1 MIKREST
8 LITWKYPD
16 FKFLIEKNWLIF
28 NRHKH
33 FNSFQEYFESKNL
46 PKKII
51 LRFLKLKYLDR
62 WNASIT
68 NRAPWQLKWHN
79 MGDSP
84 GINGRLVTSYRIFWF
99 IIEMHEFVTTK
110 SRKWTKFILK
120 LVQRRM
126 LSRISCGLLH
136 VYTGT

>member
-1 MIKREST
+1 MIKREGT

-16 FKFLIEKNWLIF
+16 FKFLIEKSDWFLIATSISIAF
-28 NRHKH
+28 KSILSLKSLKND
-33 FNSFQEYFESKNL
+33 YFA
-46 PKKII
+46 
-51 LRFLKLKYLDR
+51 FLKLKYLDR